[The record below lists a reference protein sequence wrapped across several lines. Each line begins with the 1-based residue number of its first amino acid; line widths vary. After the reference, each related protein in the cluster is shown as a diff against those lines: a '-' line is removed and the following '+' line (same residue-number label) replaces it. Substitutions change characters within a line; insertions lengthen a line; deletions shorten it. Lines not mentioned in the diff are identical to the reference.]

1 MIKVFLLLVF
11 IVSISLS
18 KSSITLEFETDDGD
32 KTYPL
37 VFGLN
42 EKATFGLDED
52 LGETISFEAPSPSPY
67 YIFSLLNFQDS
78 TNPDEKKRTR
88 IWGTTDLIPY
98 PTMSVKHIHNFK
110 IWLDGGRKF
119 NMNWKIEGINIDSA
133 KIQDEQGGQ
142 FINIDLMKAESYYWE
157 NENVPSLNLRLV
169 VWYNSN
175 INSVEVEN
183 KSFLVYPNPIKD
195 ELKIDK
201 KFISGKI
208 IDINGR
214 VIKDFN
220 NQIVNISDLNSGKYF
235 IILHTFDG
243 KLESS
248 FVIE

>member
-18 KSSITLEFETDDGD
+18 KSSIKLQFVTDDNEKSPELEFGVDE
-32 KTYPL
+32 
-37 VFGLN
+37 N
-42 EKATFGLDED
+42 ATFGLDEE
-52 LGETISFEAPSPSPY
+52 LGEIFAFDAPPPSPY
-67 YIFSLLNFQDS
+67 YIFSLLNFYDS
-78 TNPDEKKRTR
+78 TLNTQVWGEK
-88 IWGTTDLIPY
+88 DLIPV
-98 PTMSVKHIHNFK
+98 PEGNFEYSHK
-110 IWLDGGRKF
+110 FRIWMDGGRKF
-119 NMNWKIEGINIDSA
+119 TMNWKIEGINIDSA

-142 FINIDLMKAESYYWE
+142 FINIDLMNAESYYWE

-183 KSFLVYPNPIKD
+183 KSFLVYPNPIRD
-195 ELKIDK
+195 ELKIDR